1 MPSSAWYRRRWL
13 IFGLYVALVF
23 AMVPVA
29 RDVVI
34 ALRNSSLLSAAI
46 TVLYAAAFALV
57 IHHVF
62 FDLRHADWIAF
73 LVVAALITL
82 IAALLLGMRIP
93 EERVHFLQYAAMG
106 LLARNA
112 FDRRGGRRS
121 GAIGAFTLG
130 GVLASVLGLL
140 DEGLQGLLPRRAF
153 DWRDVIMNTSAAWI
167 ALGLD
172 ELLHDR
178 FELRSARRNA
188 GAGS

>member
-1 MPSSAWYRRRWL
+1 MPSSVWYGRRWL
-13 IFGLYVALVF
+13 LFSLYVALVF

-29 RDVVI
+29 RDVMI

-57 IHHVF
+57 VHHVF
-62 FDLRHADWIAF
+62 FDLRHADWVAF

-112 FDRRGGRRS
+112 CDRRRGRRS
-121 GAIGAFTLG
+121 AVGALALG
-130 GVLASVLGLL
+130 GLLTSTLGLL
-140 DEGLQGLLPRRAF
+140 DEGLQGLLPWRSF
-153 DWRDVIMNTSAAWI
+153 DWRDVAMNTGAAWI

-178 FELRSARRNA
+178 FELRSPQRDA
-188 GAGS
+188 GASP

>member
-1 MPSSAWYRRRWL
+1 MPSSAWYGRRWL
-13 IFGLYVALVF
+13 LFGLYVALVF

-112 FDRRGGRRS
+112 FDRREGRS
-121 GAIGAFTLG
+121 GALAAVALG
-130 GVLASVLGLL
+130 GVLASVLGFL
-140 DEGLQGLLPRRAF
+140 DEGFQGLLPRRAF

-188 GAGS
+188 GARS